1 MLIAGRVK
9 MDFSL
14 ETWPLTSLSDQ
25 IDDFRL
31 NRLDVQ
37 ARIGLR
43 RITVTP
49 YVQVGR
55 RQRMPP
61 CVTVITALA

>member
-1 MLIAGRVK
+1 MLIARRMK

-14 ETWPLTSLSDQ
+14 ETWPLAGLSDQ
-25 IDDFRL
+25 VDHLGL

-37 ARIGLR
+37 ARISLG
-43 RITVTP
+43 RITVAP

-55 RQRMPP
+55 GQRMSP
-61 CVTVITALA
+61 CVTVITVLP